1 MKVGIATDHNGVEEK
16 KEIINYLTSLGY
28 ETIDLSKENTP
39 TDDYPTFAS
48 TVGKEVISK
57 SIDLGILM
65 CGTGIGMSI
74 AANKIKGIRCAKVSN
89 TDEALFA
96 RSHND
101 ANIIALSYK
110 TPLEELK
117 SMIKTFLETPFSGDE
132 RHVRRISKITEI
144 EDQND

>member
-1 MKVGIATDHNGVEEK
+1 MKIGIATDHNGVEEK

-28 ETIDLSKENTP
+28 EVIDLSKENTP
-39 TDDYPTFAS
+39 TDDYPTFATS
-48 TVGKEVISK
+48 VGKEVINK

-65 CGTGIGMSI
+65 CGTGVGMSI

-89 TDEALFA
+89 NDEAFFA

-101 ANIIALSYK
+101 ANIVALSYK

-117 SMIKTFLETPFSGDE
+117 SMIKVFLETPFSNDE
-132 RHVRRISKITEI
+132 RHVRRISIITQI
-144 EDQND
+144 EEQND